1 MAVAEGKRAEIGL
14 GAAKALSL
22 TGARKI
28 AGDMR
33 EQIATGADP
42 RQVIAHAPAIRV
54 ATVRSF
60 GAFAEQYITSVEAG
74 WKNPVHRQQWRSSL
88 RDHAGSLADVPIDQ
102 VETEAVLGLLSQIW
116 LTKPDT
122 ASRLRGRIEKIP
134 DAAKALGIRPREATN
149 PAAWRVISRCCCRRN
164 RRDPGRRSLAARG
177 EIWRLS
183 PVRSL
188 VGLDRVAAKTVS
200 GDFLSAQSRSA
211 NQVEFINLIVEYLK
225 ERGAMD
231 RAASMKAHSRTSMTK
246 A

>member
-88 RDHAGSLADVPIDQ
+88 RD
-102 VETEAVLGLLSQIW
+102 
-116 LTKPDT
+116 
-122 ASRLRGRIEKIP
+122 IEKIP
-134 DAAKALGIRPREATN
+134 DAAKARGIRPREATN